1 MAAYWGQ
8 YCRGNQ
14 GNLFMLKIE
23 SLDIAHEAIDIIT
36 KMMGESVVLLDLQG
50 ISIVSDYYVIATGT
64 SERHLKALAR
74 GITDNAVLKRKVATR
89 DLDDQAQSGW
99 VLLDLGDVMVHLF
112 VSSQRHHYDLE
123 ELWSEGKVILRVQ

>member
-1 MAAYWGQ
+1 
-8 YCRGNQ
+8 
-14 GNLFMLKIE
+14 MLKLE
-23 SLDIAHEAIDIIT
+23 SLDAAHEAVDTIT
-36 KMMGESVVLLDLQG
+36 KMMGESIVLIDLRG

-74 GITDNAVLKRKVATR
+74 SITDNAVLKRKVTIR

-112 VSSQRHHYDLE
+112 VSRQRNHYGLE
-123 ELWSEGKVILRVQ
+123 QLWSEGKVLLRVQ